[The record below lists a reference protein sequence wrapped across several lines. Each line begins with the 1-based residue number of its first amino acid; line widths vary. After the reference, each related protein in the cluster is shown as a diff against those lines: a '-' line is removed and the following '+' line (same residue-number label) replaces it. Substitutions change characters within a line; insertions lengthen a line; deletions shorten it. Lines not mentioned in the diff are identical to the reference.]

1 MTRGRWIV
9 LALLL
14 VVVAGAAVLTLWPRS
29 PQWTAE
35 ERAAIA
41 ALWIGN
47 LPPLPPDPSNRVAD
61 DPAAAALGHRLF
73 FDTRFSANGEVAC
86 ATCHLPE
93 KDFQD
98 GLPLGEGVGVAN
110 RRTMPLAGTA
120 YSPWLFWD
128 GRADSQWAQALG
140 PLENP
145 VEHGGNRTYFVHLIS
160 DLYREEYEAIFGPL
174 PDFVHLPRLAGP
186 VDDPAVQA
194 AWAAMTPADQ
204 EAVNRVFA
212 NMGKA
217 IAAYERHL
225 NPGPSR
231 FDAYARALIEGD
243 ARAMR
248 AALTPDEVAGLRLFI
263 GEANCIQCHNGPLL
277 TNNDFHNTGVP
288 AVADLPE
295 DTGRAAGAQLV
306 LADPFNCLGP
316 YSDADASQ
324 CAELRFMLAEGEQ
337 LLRQY
342 KPPSLRNVGDRDP
355 FMHAGQ
361 FITLGEVLIHY
372 NVAPAAPAGESELE
386 PLGLSAEEMMQVIAF
401 LRALD
406 GPLAAEPRWLQAPE

>member
-14 VVVAGAAVLTLWPRS
+14 AAVVGVAADALGPRG

-41 ALWIGN
+41 GLWIGN

-98 GLPLGEGVGVAN
+98 GLALGEGVGVAN

-145 VEHGGNRTYFVHLIS
+145 VEHGGNRTYFVQLLAE
-160 DLYREEYEAIFGPL
+160 LYRAEYEAIFGPL
-174 PDFVHLPRLAGP
+174 PDLSRLPRLAGP

-194 AWAAMTPADQ
+194 AWGAMTPQDQ

-225 NPGPSR
+225 NPGPAR
-231 FDAYARALIEGD
+231 FDAYAQALLEGD

-248 AALTPDEVAGLRLFI
+248 EALTDDEVAGLRLFI

-288 AVADLPE
+288 AIADLPE

-372 NVAPAAPAGESELE
+372 NSAPPAPVGESELE
-386 PLGLSAEEMMQVIAF
+386 PLGLNAEEMMQVIAF
-401 LRALD
+401 LRSLD
-406 GPLAAEPRWLQAPE
+406 GPIDAEPRWLQAPP